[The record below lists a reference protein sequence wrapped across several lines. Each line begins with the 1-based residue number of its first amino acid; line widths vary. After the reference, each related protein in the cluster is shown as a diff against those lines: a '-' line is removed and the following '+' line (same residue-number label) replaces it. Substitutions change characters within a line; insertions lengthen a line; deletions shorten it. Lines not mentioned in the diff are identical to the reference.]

1 MLKNLTFRWF
11 LIFFVL
17 IESLYFVYPTYS
29 QYSNGNYKGGQN
41 YIKLGLDLQGG
52 MYVMLELDQ
61 EQLIKNIANKPSPQ
75 YLEAIKVASNN
86 SFENQSNFLDEL
98 LLISNE
104 EDIQLYKFY
113 SRRVHSGRTNE
124 DVILLLEDESSKARE
139 SVVEILRNRVDGFGV
154 NEPNIQKSG
163 EKRIILE
170 LAGVDDPTR
179 ARNLIQ
185 KTASLEFAL
194 VLDDQILKVSQ
205 IIDKILVDNPQL
217 TNSLFDSNDKKNI
230 DKASENIKDD
240 DEFTVE
246 DLTIDT
252 KIAISA
258 TNQETLK
265 DNPFSGFFK
274 PVYYLFGS
282 IANVYESEIEKID
295 YILSLDEVKKVLP
308 SNGRFV
314 WSSKAKLNM
323 EDGLKYRALYYIAKS
338 PVISSGDIVDP
349 SASIGQSGG
358 NNVGQWVVNLS
369 MTSNARTRWSK
380 FTGSKIG
387 KQVAIVLD
395 NKVFMA
401 PSIQT
406 KISGG
411 DTQIT
416 GLDDANEAKDIA
428 TVLKAGELP
437 APVKIIME
445 STVGPSLGS
454 RTIDASQNAMLIGF
468 FIVIIFM
475 LIYYKAA
482 GLIANFALTL
492 NVLLILSVLSTLG
505 TTLTLPGIAG
515 LILTIGMSIDA
526 NVIIFERIKEE
537 LKTGKSA
544 GIAVQSGY
552 ESAFLTILD
561 ANITTL
567 IAAFVLANIGSGPI
581 KGFAITL
588 AIGIICSMFCAVFI
602 TKTIFLTFT
611 KNKVSI

>member
-17 IESLYFVYPTYS
+17 IASFYFIYPTYS
-29 QYSNGNYKGGQN
+29 QYSDNNYDGDQN

-61 EQLIKNIANKPSPQ
+61 EQLIENIANKPSPK
-75 YLEAIKVASNN
+75 YLEAIKTASNN
-86 SFENQSNFLDEL
+86 AFKNQSDFLDEL
-98 LLISNE
+98 LLVSDAEN
-104 EDIQLYKFY
+104 IQLYKFY
-113 SRRVHSGRTNE
+113 SRRVHSGRTNQ
-124 DVILLLEDESSKARE
+124 DVILFLENESSKARE

-163 EKRIILE
+163 KKRIILE

-205 IIDKILVDNPQL
+205 IIDKVLIDSPQL
-217 TNSLFDSNDKKNI
+217 ASSYPDTNSAIINSINDNLE
-230 DKASENIKDD
+230 EN
-240 DEFTVE
+240 DEFTIE
-246 DLTIDT
+246 DLSIDS
-252 KIAISA
+252 KIIASE
-258 TNQETLK
+258 TNNEVLK
-265 DNPFSGFFK
+265 SNPFSGFFK
-274 PVYYLFGS
+274 PVYNLFGS
-282 IANVYESEIEKID
+282 IANVYESEVEKID
-295 YILSLDEVKKVLP
+295 YILSLDEVKKVIP
-308 SNGRFV
+308 PNGRFV
-314 WSSKAKLNM
+314 WSSKAKISI

-349 SASIGQSGG
+349 SANIGQSGG

-387 KQVAIVLD
+387 KQVAIILD

-437 APVKIIME
+437 APVNIIME
-445 STVGPSLGS
+445 STVGPSLGD
-454 RTIDASQNAMLIGF
+454 RTIHASKNAMLIGF
-468 FIVIIFM
+468 VIVIIFM
-475 LIYYKAA
+475 LLYYKGA
-482 GLIANFALTL
+482 GLIANFALIL

-544 GIAVQSGY
+544 GTAVLSGY

-561 ANITTL
+561 ANVTTL

-602 TKTIFLTFT
+602 TKTIFLSFI

>member
-17 IESLYFVYPTYS
+17 IASFYFIYPTYS
-29 QYSNGNYKGGQN
+29 QYSDNNYDGDQN

-61 EQLIKNIANKPSPQ
+61 EQLIENIANKPSPK
-75 YLEAIKVASNN
+75 YLEAIKTASNN
-86 SFENQSNFLDEL
+86 AFENQSDFLDEL
-98 LLISNE
+98 LLESDAEN
-104 EDIQLYKFY
+104 IQLYKFY
-113 SRRVHSGRTNE
+113 SRRVHSGRSNQ
-124 DVILLLEDESSKARE
+124 DVIIFLENESSKARE

-163 EKRIILE
+163 KKRIILE
-170 LAGVDDPTR
+170 LAGVDDPAR

-205 IIDKILVDNPQL
+205 IIDKVLIDSPQL
-217 TNSLFDSNDKKNI
+217 ASSYLNKNSAIVNSINDNLE
-230 DKASENIKDD
+230 EN
-240 DEFTVE
+240 DEFTIE
-246 DLTIDT
+246 DLSIDS
-252 KIAISA
+252 KIIASE
-258 TNQETLK
+258 TNNEVLK
-265 DNPFSGFFK
+265 SNPFSGFFK
-274 PVYYLFGS
+274 PVYNLFGS
-282 IANVYESEIEKID
+282 IANVYESEVEKID
-295 YILSLDEVKKVLP
+295 YILSLDEVKKVIP
-308 SNGRFV
+308 PNGRFV
-314 WSSKAKLNM
+314 WSSKAKISI

-349 SASIGQSGG
+349 SANIGQSGG

-387 KQVAIVLD
+387 KQVAIILD

-437 APVKIIME
+437 APVNIIME
-445 STVGPSLGS
+445 STVGPSLGD
-454 RTIDASQNAMLIGF
+454 RTIHASKNAMLIGF
-468 FIVIIFM
+468 VIVIIFM
-475 LIYYKAA
+475 LLYYKGA
-482 GLIANFALTL
+482 GLIANFALIL

-544 GIAVQSGY
+544 GTAVLSGY

-561 ANITTL
+561 ANVTTL

-602 TKTIFLTFT
+602 TKTIFLSFT

>member
-17 IESLYFVYPTYS
+17 IASFYFVYPTYS
-29 QYSNGNYKGGQN
+29 QYSDNNYNGDQN

-61 EQLIKNIANKPSPQ
+61 EQLIENIANKPSPK
-75 YLEAIKVASNN
+75 YLEAIKTASNN
-86 SFENQSNFLDEL
+86 AFENQSDFLDEL
-98 LLISNE
+98 LLVSDAEN
-104 EDIQLYKFY
+104 IQLYKFY
-113 SRRVHSGRTNE
+113 SRRVHSGRTNQ
-124 DVILLLEDESSKARE
+124 DVIIFLENESSKARE

-163 EKRIILE
+163 KKRIILE

-194 VLDDQILKVSQ
+194 VLEDQILKVSQ
-205 IIDKILVDNPQL
+205 IIDKVLIDKPQL
-217 TNSLFDSNDKKNI
+217 ASSSSDANRTTNVNSIND
-230 DKASENIKDD
+230 DLEEN
-240 DEFTVE
+240 DEFTIE
-246 DLTIDT
+246 DLSIDS
-252 KIAISA
+252 KIIASE
-258 TNQETLK
+258 TNNEVLK
-265 DNPFSGFFK
+265 SNPFSGFFK
-274 PVYYLFGS
+274 PVYNLFGS
-282 IANVYESEIEKID
+282 IANVYESEVEKID
-295 YILSLDEVKKVLP
+295 YILSLEDVKKVIP
-308 SNGRFV
+308 TSGRFV
-314 WSSKAKLNM
+314 WSSKAKSSI

-349 SASIGQSGG
+349 SANIGQSGG

-387 KQVAIVLD
+387 KQVAIILD

-437 APVKIIME
+437 APVNIIME
-445 STVGPSLGS
+445 STVGPSLGD
-454 RTIDASQNAMLIGF
+454 RTIHASKNAMLIGF
-468 FIVIIFM
+468 IIVIIFM
-475 LIYYKAA
+475 LLYYKGA
-482 GLIANFALTL
+482 GLVANFALIL

-544 GIAVQSGY
+544 GTAILSGY

-561 ANITTL
+561 ANVTTL